1 MNKVD
6 PRSLLSGEEIMFLGI
21 DISKTSF
28 DAVLLEE
35 KPLHRAFTN
44 DPNGRNYN
52 AGCLK
57 QLLLRYTPVWKRP
70 VPMETT

>member
-1 MNKVD
+1 
-6 PRSLLSGEEIMFLGI
+6 MFLGI

-44 DPNGRNYN
+44 DLGGFKELQRW
-52 AGCLK
+52 
-57 QLLLRYTPVWKRP
+57 LRKAAITHVHAC
-70 VPMETT
+70 MEAT